1 MRGKIDA
8 VLFDAGGVLV
18 LPDPTVLGP
27 LLAYYGGSPDHDVHA
42 RAHYAGMAAK
52 SASTAG
58 ENDWTHY
65 DEVYLETV
73 GVKTN
78 VREEALDVFGRVKG
92 VANLWRHPTTQA
104 KAVLQTLHDKG
115 VPIGIVSNASG
126 QIEDTLRQS
135 SICQV
140 GEGPLA
146 PVRFVIDSH
155 IVGIQKPD
163 PRIFHIALEMLPDI
177 DPSRI
182 AYVGDSLIMDVQ
194 GSRNVGLV
202 PVLVDPYGFA
212 EGHDVHRIASLDEVV
227 HFFSEN

>member
-1 MRGKIDA
+1 MRGNFDA

-27 LLAYYGGSPDHDVHA
+27 LLTYYGATADHGAHA

-65 DEVYLETV
+65 DEVYLDTV
-73 GVKTN
+73 GVRPNAK
-78 VREEALDVFGRVKG
+78 EEALQVFGKVKG
-92 VANLWRHPTTQA
+92 VANLWRHPTPHA
-104 KAVLQTLHDKG
+104 HDVLRQLHDSG
-115 VPIGIVSNASG
+115 IPIGIVSNASG

-135 SICQV
+135 GICQV
-140 GEGPLA
+140 GDGPLA
-146 PVRFVIDSH
+146 PVRFVVDSH

-163 PRIFHIALEMLPDI
+163 PRIFRIALEMLPGI
-177 DPSRI
+177 SPSRI

-194 GSRNVGLV
+194 GSRGAGLT

-212 EGHDVHRIASLDEVV
+212 EGHDVHRIVTLREVLS
-227 HFFSEN
+227 FF